1 MPENRAQKSVMTLR
15 IWSGS
20 NSMPTGYCIQALAT
34 SIQSAEMEAPMAVS
48 QVEARW
54 NFGLTLFQPKNMTAP
69 KVASRKNASR
79 PSMASGAPNMSPTNH
94 E

>member
-1 MPENRAQKSVMTLR
+1 MPQKSSITLR

-20 NSMPTGYCIQALAT
+20 KAMPTGFCIQALAT
-34 SIQSAEMEAPMAVS
+34 SIHSAERLTPIATS

-54 NFGLTLFQPKNMTAP
+54 KPRLTLFQPKNITATN
-69 KVASRKNASR
+69 VASMKKASI